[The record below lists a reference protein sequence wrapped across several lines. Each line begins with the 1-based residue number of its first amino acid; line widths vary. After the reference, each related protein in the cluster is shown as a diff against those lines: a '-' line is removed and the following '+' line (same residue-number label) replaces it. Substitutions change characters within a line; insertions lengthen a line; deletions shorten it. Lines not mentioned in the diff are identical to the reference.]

1 MTKSFKVA
9 LAVVAGLTMIGG
21 TSSRALAQVDPQNQ
35 IIPTL
40 ELQDADVREALRA
53 LFKNVSI
60 SYSIAP
66 DVQGAV
72 TVSLRNQTFE
82 ACLRNILN
90 QVDATYRVEGGVYQ
104 IIKREAA
111 PVPENNGNGGAQ
123 APPPATRIIRRI
135 QIQSAD
141 PQLIAILIGSENG
154 NSSYSLPP
162 EITAVSSGGSQGGG
176 FGGGFGGGQGQ
187 GGGFGGGQGGGGGSF
202 GGGGGSFGGG
212 GGGGGFGG
220 GGGGRGGGG
229 RGA

>member
-9 LAVVAGLTMIGG
+9 IAVVAGLTMIGG
-21 TSSRALAQVDPQNQ
+21 TSSRALAQVDPTNTL
-35 IIPTL
+35 IPTL

-66 DVQGAV
+66 EVQGSV

-111 PVPENNGNGGAQ
+111 PAPENNGTGTTTA
-123 APPPATRIIRRI
+123 PPATKITRRI
-135 QIQSAD
+135 KIRSAD
-141 PQLIAILIGSENG
+141 PQLIAILIGSDNG

-176 FGGGFGGGQGQ
+176 FGGQFGGGGGQQ
-187 GGGFGGGQGGGGGSF
+187 GGLGGGSFGGGGGSF

-212 GGGGGFGG
+212 GGRSGG
-220 GGGGRGGGG
+220 GGGGFSG
-229 RGA
+229 RG